1 MTDEVNLND
10 EELNLPDHRFTQ
22 QAKDLANLQNNASI
36 ISTDQTENTD
46 ITVNLEL
53 FQEKQ
58 DEIERLQDMLQ
69 KKEEELVETHKFVA
83 DLTENLKIAEA
94 RTENAI
100 AEREKLADK
109 NREYIHK
116 IQTLKDQTGDQVIQ
130 IDEYESKI
138 QLIKGENQML
148 RDS

>member
-1 MTDEVNLND
+1 M
-10 EELNLPDHRFTQ
+10 
-22 QAKDLANLQNNASI
+22 
-36 ISTDQTENTD
+36 
-46 ITVNLEL
+46 EL

-116 IQTLKDQTGDQVIQ
+116 I
-130 IDEYESKI
+130 
-138 QLIKGENQML
+138 
-148 RDS
+148 